1 MIRNWLLAILLFV
14 SATGMARP
22 GKVLVVLSG
31 VDYVSLK
38 EGGRHPTGF
47 FLSELAVP
55 LTALIKAGHSIEF
68 ATPGGRTP
76 VMDRVS
82 DDVRWFADRSQWE
95 GARKLV
101 GSLFARRNF
110 KDLGALTEREL
121 AGYRGLFLPGGHAP
135 MEDLFRDASLGRVLR
150 HFHQYRKPTA
160 LICHAP
166 VALLSART
174 RQGWI
179 YAGYKM
185 TAFSTNEEK
194 QEEDAGHLDG
204 HLKYY
209 IEAALKAAGGLVSV
223 AKPWTSNVVVD
234 RELITGQN
242 PMSDKALAA
251 ALVRA
256 LNS

>member
-1 MIRNWLLAILLFV
+1 MVRSWLFAIALLV
-14 SATGMARP
+14 SSTGMARP

-31 VDYVSLK
+31 VDYVSVK

-55 LTALIKAGHSIEF
+55 LAALVKAGHTVEF

-82 DDVRWFADRSQWE
+82 NEARWFSDRSEFE
-95 GARKLV
+95 GAKRLLRSLSGFRRPHV
-101 GSLFARRNF
+101 LGS
-110 KDLGALTEREL
+110 LTERHL
-121 AGYRGLFLPGGHAP
+121 AGFRGLFLPGGHAP
-135 MEDLFRDASLGRVLR
+135 MEDLWRDAALGRVLN
-150 HFHQYRKPTA
+150 HFHRFQKPTA

-179 YAGYKM
+179 YAGYRM
-185 TAFSTNEEK
+185 TVFSTAEEK

-204 HLKYY
+204 HLNYY
-209 IEAALKAAGGLVSV
+209 PQQALQAAGGLVTV
-223 AKPWTSNVVVD
+223 AKPWTGNVVVD

-242 PMSDKALAA
+242 PMSDKALAE
-251 ALVRA
+251 ALLKA
-256 LNS
+256 LN